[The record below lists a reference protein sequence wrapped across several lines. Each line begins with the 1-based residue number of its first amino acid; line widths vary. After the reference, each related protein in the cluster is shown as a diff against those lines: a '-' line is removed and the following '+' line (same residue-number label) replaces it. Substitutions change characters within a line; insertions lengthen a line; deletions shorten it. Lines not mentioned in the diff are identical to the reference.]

1 MYGSPLASHEE
12 AAAFAALLV
21 FCSGERLQAH
31 ALAWMRA
38 SQLPA
43 AQREVDAEHV
53 ESFLGTLGLHAN
65 TAVLQGAALQR
76 ATD

>member
-1 MYGSPLASHEE
+1 
-12 AAAFAALLV
+12 
-21 FCSGERLQAH
+21 
-31 ALAWMRA
+31 
-38 SQLPA
+38 
-43 AQREVDAEHV
+43 V